1 MQWSDLLCEQGPYS
15 EKEENIKPELYDD
28 YNLLCSSPVPITPI
42 KSYLEQVAWLTKTPL
57 IYNMRQSWLNH
68 LHNPHNLQA
77 TMLLLQKPP
86 HPVTHEAT
94 TTKAIVLFLEGVAKI
109 QNSEG
114 YFKQYIS

>member
-86 HPVTHEAT
+86 HLVTHETT
-94 TTKAIVLFLEGVAKI
+94 TTKAIVLFLEGAAKI